1 MEGGDYYLYLTLQQ
15 EIKYTIICTTSK
27 TIFLQQYKANNLSH
41 IYSYFFFYTFI
52 LFCCR
57 LGLGPTPLISVSN
70 NRRSAVG
77 SFFAA
82 SQGDSDNTGKGS
94 KLARYQLR
102 PAFIP
107 SIAGAMSVACG
118 EAHCV
123 CALEGG
129 T

>member
-1 MEGGDYYLYLTLQQ
+1 M
-15 EIKYTIICTTSK
+15 S
-27 TIFLQQYKANNLSH
+27 A
-41 IYSYFFFYTFI
+41 
-52 LFCCR
+52 
-57 LGLGPTPLISVSN
+57 

-107 SIAGAMSVACG
+107 SIAGAIAVACG

-123 CALEGG
+123 CILEGG
-129 T
+129 KLYSWGQNSCGQLGSGPSKAGFLRDEVNADMSLTSHISTRHC